1 MVVVVY
7 PGQSFWKESE
17 QSCLQNLEAVM
28 KNTKKVNL
36 FFIAFCEDEAK
47 QARYF
52 LNKYK
57 ICLENNLISEPSELH
72 LIYEKLYDTLEKNL
86 FTFLSE
92 LQEVTSIQREVATKS
107 EISELMNKLHARKK
121 KTEPIMTDL
130 CRQKILKNGLV
141 GYMVKG
147 NTLYLF
153 EDETKSITS
162 NQRQKTLMTIRESF
176 PGKVLVNPIKHVMKL
191 YCGVKCGDFMTN
203 ATTNAKATIGIFG
216 EIEDRR
222 GNAKN
227 TSTVFLSSSHFIST
241 GDIVTHRTGTR
252 IGECIY
258 PGTKST
264 FDGVSVTLID
274 PPVTNSLVKY
284 IYGENVKVDE
294 LSKEMLV
301 DRMVFKY
308 GATTHTTFGFI
319 QKIGDF
325 QLFERD
331 VMVIKPK
338 NRDEAFSQHG
348 DSGAVVLTRCGDG
361 LYGIGMVI
369 GSFLTRDGECN
380 DTGEEVIALFLKKA
394 VDRFENETGFN
405 ISFDKI

>member
-1 MVVVVY
+1 
-7 PGQSFWKESE
+7 
-17 QSCLQNLEAVM
+17 
-28 KNTKKVNL
+28 
-36 FFIAFCEDEAK
+36 
-47 QARYF
+47 
-52 LNKYK
+52 
-57 ICLENNLISEPSELH
+57 
-72 LIYEKLYDTLEKNL
+72 
-86 FTFLSE
+86 
-92 LQEVTSIQREVATKS
+92 
-107 EISELMNKLHARKK
+107 
-121 KTEPIMTDL
+121 
-130 CRQKILKNGLV
+130 
-141 GYMVKG
+141 MVKG

-222 GNAKN
+222 GNTKN

-264 FDGVSVTLID
+264 VDGVSVTLLD
-274 PPVTNSLVKY
+274 PPVTNYLKY

-301 DRMVFKY
+301 DRKVFKF
-308 GATTHTTFGFI
+308 GATTGTTCGFI
-319 QKIGDF
+319 QQVGDF
-325 QLFERD
+325 QLFEKD
-331 VMVIKPK
+331 VMVIKSK
-338 NRDEAFSQHG
+338 NRDRPFSLPG
-348 DSGAVVLTRCGDG
+348 DSGAVILTRCGDE

-369 GSFLTRDGECN
+369 GSYCMDEDGEYN
-380 DTGEEVIALFLKKA
+380 NGKTVIALFLKKA
-394 VDRFENETGFN
+394 VDRFQNETGFN